1 MKYVGFSLLAL
12 VALVGLGWIFAGN
25 DLALMKV
32 FAPAREQVRR
42 EVFEESKAYR
52 DGMVQELR
60 AMQFEY
66 MKADEAHKAGM
77 ANVIRHRLAGFPE
90 DALPSDLR
98 DFVHTLSIEEYK

>member
-1 MKYVGFSLLAL
+1 MKTIGIGILALIVLLAL
-12 VALVGLGWIFAGN
+12 GWTFSAN

-42 EVFEESKAYR
+42 ETFENSKAYR

-66 MKADEAHKAGM
+66 MRADDAHKAGM
-77 ANVIRHRLAGFPE
+77 ANVIKHRVSGFPE
-90 DALPSDLR
+90 DAMPYDLQQFIKELP
-98 DFVHTLSIEEYK
+98 